1 MERDGRTALD
11 HRARKRNKKKK
22 KTEERII
29 TNKQKEQN
37 VFNEYDKTHLGTMSF
52 TTIIYLK
59 IV

>member
-1 MERDGRTALD
+1 MG
-11 HRARKRNKKKK
+11 ARRLIIEQENQIKRRK